1 MKYQSPDY
9 SAVLKKVDL
18 PLVDRHTCE
27 QQLRRTKMGHDFQ
40 LPASMICAGG
50 ELNQDACTGDGGSAL
65 FCPIGEDDSGLY
77 EQVGI
82 VNWGIECGL
91 KDVPATYTDV
101 AQFKYWIEEQ
111 TLPFRY
117 RKSGRPLY

>member
-1 MKYQSPDY
+1 
-9 SAVLKKVDL
+9 
-18 PLVDRHTCE
+18 
-27 QQLRRTKMGHDFQ
+27 MGHNFQ

-101 AQFKYWIEEQ
+101 AQFRDWIVEH
-111 TLPFRY
+111 LLSF
-117 RKSGRPLY
+117 